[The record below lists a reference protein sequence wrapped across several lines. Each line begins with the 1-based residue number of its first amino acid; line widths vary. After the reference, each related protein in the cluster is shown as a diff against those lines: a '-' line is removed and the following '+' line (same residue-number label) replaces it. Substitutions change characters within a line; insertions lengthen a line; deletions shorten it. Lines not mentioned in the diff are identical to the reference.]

1 MNTLLEMVSEQLQ
14 GDNLSKMSRQI
25 GADENATQ
33 GALSAAVPLLIS
45 ALSRNASGREGADA
59 LAGALTR
66 DHDGSILDNL
76 SGFLDNPDT
85 ATGDGILGHVLGAK
99 RGMIENGLSRSGGLS
114 AGSVGKMLSMLAPV
128 LMGALGKM
136 QRQGKMDSQSLTGYL
151 GKQREELERSEP
163 QAMGIFGSLL
173 DADRDGDV
181 DTGDL
186 LKHGLNLF
194 GKFIKGR

>member
-1 MNTLLEMVSEQLQ
+1 MSSLLEMLSEQLH
-14 GDNLSKMSRQI
+14 GGNLSKISRQI

-33 GALSAAVPLLIS
+33 GALSAALPLLIS

-59 LAGALTR
+59 LAGALAR
-66 DHDGSILDNL
+66 DHDGSILENL

-85 ATGDGILGHVLGAK
+85 TNGDGILGHVLGAK
-99 RGMIENGLSRSGGLS
+99 RGMIENGLSRSSGLS

-128 LMGALGKM
+128 LMGALGKK
-136 QRQGKMDSQSLTGYL
+136 QRQGNMDNQSLSGYL
-151 GKQREELERSEP
+151 GQQREEMERSEP

-181 DTGDL
+181 DASDL
-186 LKHGLNLF
+186 IKHGLNLF
-194 GKFIKGR
+194 GKFMKGR

>member
-1 MNTLLEMVSEQLQ
+1 MNTLLEMVSKQLQ

-25 GADENATQ
+25 GADESATQ

-59 LAGALTR
+59 LAGALAR

-85 ATGDGILGHVLGAK
+85 TAGDGILGHILGAK

-128 LMGALGKM
+128 LMGALGKT
-136 QRQGKMDSQSLTGYL
+136 QRQGKMDSQSLSGYL
-151 GKQREELERSEP
+151 GRQREEMERNEP
-163 QAMGIFGSLL
+163 QAMGLFGSLL

-181 DTGDL
+181 DAGDL
-186 LKHGLNLF
+186 IKHGLNLF
-194 GKFIKGR
+194 GKFMKGR